1 VQHVI
6 ITQLLASCRRA
17 CHASAKKL
25 QQFWS
30 SLTPLPS
37 ALRNF
42 GAILIQLP
50 VKKLRSTKSLHMH
63 TSFNERIKKKIFTAI
78 EARRTC
84 SKEHWWCMF
93 WFTGPHE
100 S

>member
-63 TSFNERIKKKIFTAI
+63 TSFNERIKKKDFYGYRGSPDVQQGALVVHVLVHRPT
-78 EARRTC
+78 
-84 SKEHWWCMF
+84 
-93 WFTGPHE
+93 
-100 S
+100 